1 MGKGDSFGCG
11 GGDTGYLCGGMHRG
25 CGVQLRPGYTQSTI
39 IHHLTNTHTNTLS
52 HSIQPMEDLLRGRKQ
67 PSRHV
72 CVLLFRLFV
81 AISDLRCTLE
91 TFKSINLAI
100 FSLPGVEQEA
110 INKSIHAG
118 TPLLTFSIGR
128 PILEKENS
136 LGLSNTHSGLL

>member
-1 MGKGDSFGCG
+1 MDVGEGTLVICVGGCIEG
-11 GGDTGYLCGGMHRG
+11 EESSSGLG
-25 CGVQLRPGYTQSTI
+25 RPNLPSSITLQ
-39 IHHLTNTHTNTLS
+39 THTHILS

-72 CVLLFRLFV
+72 CVLLFQLFV
-81 AISDLRCTLE
+81 AIPDLRCTLE

-100 FSLPGVEQEA
+100 FSLPGMEQEA

-136 LGLSNTHSGLL
+136 LGLSNTHSG